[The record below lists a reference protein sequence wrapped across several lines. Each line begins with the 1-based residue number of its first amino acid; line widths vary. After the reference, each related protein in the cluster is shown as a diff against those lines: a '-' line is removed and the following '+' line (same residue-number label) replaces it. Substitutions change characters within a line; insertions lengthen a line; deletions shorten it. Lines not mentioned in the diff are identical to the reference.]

1 MLHVTLLTKKGYSQM
16 KRVITLDRLQMFIN
30 QDGSKALSLDGH
42 CDIEISGKKLAV
54 GVRARFGIKDDQMPQ
69 ALVPAC
75 IFEDGPNG
83 EQHLGLFASENSD
96 TSFMVHTHRGHQIEI
111 DTGTTEVRFSNEPL
125 KQRDGKPITV
135 NAGGGNMV
143 PVYGLEG
150 LTGDVLKLTHM
161 GVVAPAGLAP
171 DAEVVKFSGTKI
183 LERKQKATAPKAPEV
198 PAAAPA
204 IP

>member
-1 MLHVTLLTKKGYSQM
+1 M

-30 QDGSKALSLDGH
+30 QDGTKALSLDGH
-42 CDIEISGKKLAV
+42 CDIKTDTKAIAI
-54 GVRARFGIKDDQMPQ
+54 GVRVRFGITDDKIPQ

-75 IFEDGPNG
+75 IMEQGPDG
-83 EQHLGLFASENSD
+83 QMHLGLFASENSE
-96 TSFMVHTHRGHQIEI
+96 TSFMVHTHRGHQIEV
-111 DTGTTEVRFSNEPL
+111 DTGAAEVRLSQEPL

-143 PVYGLEG
+143 PVFGLEG

-171 DAEVVKFSGTKI
+171 DAEVVAFSGIKI
-183 LERKQKATAPKAPEV
+183 LERKQKAPAPKAPEV
-198 PAAAPA
+198 PATAPA